1 MIVSVKSESFVEC
14 KLRYANTTVKRFWSP
29 AHQFPA
35 QTFNGKHTK
44 LQLSCKLNET
54 KLKRSKQSV
63 KGIKRWGNGKLQTFR
78 TQHFFKYGFPINLS
92 YCFKLSQK
100 SYTLL
105 KHCDLLTCVFV
116 CNSFSCTCAEGC
128 CIDCESKICM

>member
-1 MIVSVKSESFVEC
+1 MEC
-14 KLRYANTTVKRFWSP
+14 KLRYANTTVKRFWPP

-35 QTFNGKHTK
+35 QTFKGKHNK

-63 KGIKRWGNGKLQTFR
+63 KGIKRWGNGKLQAFR
-78 TQHFFKYGFPINLS
+78 TQHLFKYEFPIHLS
-92 YCFKLSQK
+92 CCFKLYQK

-105 KHCDLLTCVFV
+105 KHCDLLTCVIV

-128 CIDCESKICM
+128 CIDRESKICM

>member
-1 MIVSVKSESFVEC
+1 MEY
-14 KLRYANTTVKRFWSP
+14 KLRYANTTVKRFWPP

-35 QTFNGKHTK
+35 QTFKGKHSK
-44 LQLSCKLNET
+44 LQLSCKINET

-78 TQHFFKYGFPINLS
+78 TQHFFKYGCPINLS
-92 YCFKLSQK
+92 CCFKLYQK

-105 KHCDLLTCVFV
+105 KQRDLLTCVVV

-128 CIDCESKICM
+128 CIDRESKICM